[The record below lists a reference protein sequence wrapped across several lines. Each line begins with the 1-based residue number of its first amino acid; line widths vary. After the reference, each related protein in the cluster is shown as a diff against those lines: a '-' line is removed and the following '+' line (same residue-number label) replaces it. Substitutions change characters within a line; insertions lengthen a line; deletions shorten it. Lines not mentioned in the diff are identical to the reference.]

1 VFKELNRI
9 SSERD
14 NVKRVQRL
22 NRMFPLLEK
31 FQLDPNF
38 HKSQNLYFEI
48 SMENK
53 RENQPAL
60 DEAWI
65 EQFNLLGKNLGVKV
79 E

>member
-1 VFKELNRI
+1 
-9 SSERD
+9 
-14 NVKRVQRL
+14 
-22 NRMFPLLEK
+22 MFPLLEK